1 MARKLTD
8 DLCNSCDIKCSVPL
22 TYNEKSRLSPT
33 ATNDEQKADEHA
45 SCRMALL
52 TAEWR
57 RIIMAGIN
65 ARTSREK
72 ELAAWCRRVKGEYCA
87 WGTGWAR

>member
-1 MARKLTD
+1 MGRQLTD
-8 DLCNSCDIKCSVPL
+8 DLCNSCDINCSLPL
-22 TYNEKSRLSPT
+22 TYNEKSRLDPVTS
-33 ATNDEQKADEHA
+33 NDDYQSHEHA

-52 TAEWR
+52 TADWQ

-65 ARTSREK
+65 ARTARER

-87 WGTGWAR
+87 WGIGWAR